1 MPKKSDADIG
11 LPAKPGSQTSGS
23 LLKVQFVSIDS
34 ESAGQRIDN
43 FLLTYLKRLPKS
55 RVYRLLRKGE
65 VRVNKGRIKPE
76 YKLQE
81 GDVIRIPPVFLPSEN
96 APVPAGEA
104 LKSLLESRILFEDD
118 RLLVI
123 NKPSGLAVHG
133 GSGINLGLI
142 EVLRQMRPQAKSL
155 ELVHRLDRETSGCL
169 LVAKRKSILRYLQNH
184 FREGVKGIQKTY
196 LALVNGSWPK
206 RKTQV
211 SAPLKKNEL
220 QGGERMV
227 RVDVEGKA
235 SLTEFS
241 IVDSFSDFTLVAAEP
256 VTGRT
261 HQIRVHALSVG
272 HSLAGDDKYGDDQVN
287 RELRNLGLK
296 RLFLHAA
303 KLSFVLPPR
312 EGQGK
317 GERLTVEAALDD
329 DLAGV
334 LLRLPRK

>member
-1 MPKKSDADIG
+1 MSKKNDPDTVSQATRSG
-11 LPAKPGSQTSGS
+11 QTSGE
-23 LLKVQFVSIDS
+23 LVKVQFVTVDS
-34 ESAGQRIDN
+34 ESSGQRIDN
-43 FLLTYLKRLPKS
+43 FLVTHLKRLPKS

-76 YKLQE
+76 YKLQA
-81 GDVIRIPPVFLPSEN
+81 GDIIRIPPVFLPHES
-96 APVPAGEA
+96 AAVPAGEG
-104 LKSLLESRILFEDD
+104 LKALLESRILFEDD

-142 EVLRQMRPQAKSL
+142 EVLRQMRPQLKSL

-169 LVAKRKSILRYLQNH
+169 LVAKRKSMLRYLQNH

-196 LALVNGSWPK
+196 LALVNGAWSK
-206 RKTQV
+206 RKVQV

-227 RVDVEGKA
+227 RVDIEGKA

-241 IVDSFSDFTLVAAEP
+241 IVDSFKDFTLVSAEP

-272 HSLAGDDKYGDDQVN
+272 HSLAGDAKYGDEEVN
-287 RELRNLGLK
+287 RNLRKLGLK

-303 KLSFVLPPR
+303 KLSFILPPR
-312 EGQGK
+312 EGQSE
-317 GERLTVEAALDD
+317 GERLTIEAPLDEE
-329 DLAGV
+329 LAGV
-334 LLRLPRK
+334 LRRLPRV